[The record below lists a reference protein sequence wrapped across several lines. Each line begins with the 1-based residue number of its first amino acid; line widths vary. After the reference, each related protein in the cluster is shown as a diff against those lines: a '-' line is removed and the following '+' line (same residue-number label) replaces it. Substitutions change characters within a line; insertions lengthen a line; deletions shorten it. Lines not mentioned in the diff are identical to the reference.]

1 MQSAN
6 QQITRQPKIFPPTDR
21 PIGST
26 PFYAFGMVKTMA
38 MKIVGKVGRRTT
50 SLNVFLGRAAKRSRE
65 VGIN

>member
-6 QQITRQPKIFPPTDR
+6 QQIARQPKIFP